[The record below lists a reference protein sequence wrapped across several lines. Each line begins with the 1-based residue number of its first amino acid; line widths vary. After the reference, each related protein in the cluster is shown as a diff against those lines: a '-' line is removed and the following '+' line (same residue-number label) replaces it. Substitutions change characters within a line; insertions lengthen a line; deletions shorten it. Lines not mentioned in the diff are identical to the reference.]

1 MRSMAI
7 TGYSSTYILVQS
19 PGSVLRPARKTFM
32 VKQSQV
38 PILKTPALKIR
49 SSVQNKVVTSQHNPV
64 FEDKLEGIICYRD
77 ENGEMVCEGYDEG
90 PRFPRQIPTTT
101 YDPRDAEIMNILLQR
116 WLDIVN
122 NGESSKADKGVAV
135 KEDINGNGFNSF
147 Y

>member
-32 VKQSQV
+32 LKQSQV

-49 SSVQNKVVTSQHNPV
+49 SSFKTKV

-90 PRFPRQIPTTT
+90 PRFPQQIPTTT

-122 NGESSKADKGVAV
+122 NGESSKADKGGVAV